1 MPPDAPAAPS
11 PAAEPPTPLTPA
23 RRRLFV
29 AITLALPWLLL
40 GALELGL
47 RLGGYGGDWPLFVA
61 YDQRPGWSFPNPD
74 VGRRWF
80 PAGPFTPT
88 PERDF
93 FRTAKD
99 ASTYRIV
106 FQGESSAQGF
116 PYEHGGAPSRMLAQR
131 LQATFPQRH
140 VEVVNT
146 ALTAVNSYTLL
157 DQADEIVAQRP
168 DAVLIYTGHNEFYG
182 VFGAGSTRALGASRP
197 LVRAWLALR
206 KLRTV
211 QLLEG
216 VIGAG
221 AARASAGAAP
231 RTVMQLMAGDQR
243 IPLGSRTYARG
254 LAQFRANLADLLA
267 RYQRAGI
274 PVLIGT
280 VASNERDQP
289 PLGGNADA
297 VAAWRRAGALN
308 AAGDTARARLAYR
321 EAKERDDL
329 RFRAPEG
336 INAIIREEAARHG
349 AAVVESQRALE
360 RAAPGGVVGATL
372 MLEHLHPNLDGYFT
386 IADAF
391 YEAMRGRGM
400 IGSWDHAV
408 PAAAARRDVP
418 VTTVDSLVG
427 LLRADR
433 LRSGWPFQPPGVQRV
448 PVVDTLQ
455 ARTLEERAAQALV
468 LGNVSWPD
476 AMEALRAHYEQ
487 VGNPEQATRVAL
499 AMAHEFRY
507 SPRPYMDAA
516 RIAVGERRWDVAIR
530 FVRAAVDRQETA
542 NSVQLL
548 GLLLLR
554 RGDHAGALPWLR
566 RAAEL
571 APANPRMR
579 TALAAATALPGLEAR
594 RAAAPRD
601 TAVLMELA
609 SAYAATQLFERSRET
624 LLALRRVAPAHAG
637 AAELLRRLP
646 ADSPAVAPPAPAAP
660 PR

>member
-47 RLGGYGGDWPLFVA
+47 RLGRYGGDWPLFVA

-221 AARASAGAAP
+221 AARASAGDAP

-243 IPLGSRTYARG
+243 IPLGSRTHVRG

-336 INAIIREEAARHG
+336 INAIIR
-349 AAVVESQRALE
+349 
-360 RAAPGGVVGATL
+360 
-372 MLEHLHPNLDGYFT
+372 
-386 IADAF
+386 
-391 YEAMRGRGM
+391 
-400 IGSWDHAV
+400 
-408 PAAAARRDVP
+408 DVP

-468 LGNVSWPD
+468 LGKASWPD
-476 AMEALRAHYEQ
+476 AMEALRGHYEQ
-487 VGNPEQATRVAL
+487 AGNPEQATRVAL

-516 RIAVGERRWDVAIR
+516 RTKRIATSQRRSPTAIR
-530 FVRAAVDRQETA
+530 AA
-542 NSVQLL
+542 SMY
-548 GLLLLR
+548 G
-554 RGDHAGALPWLR
+554 RG
-566 RAAEL
+566 E
-571 APANPRMR
+571 
-579 TALAAATALPGLEAR
+579 
-594 RAAAPRD
+594 
-601 TAVLMELA
+601 
-609 SAYAATQLFERSRET
+609 
-624 LLALRRVAPAHAG
+624 
-637 AAELLRRLP
+637 
-646 ADSPAVAPPAPAAP
+646 
-660 PR
+660 